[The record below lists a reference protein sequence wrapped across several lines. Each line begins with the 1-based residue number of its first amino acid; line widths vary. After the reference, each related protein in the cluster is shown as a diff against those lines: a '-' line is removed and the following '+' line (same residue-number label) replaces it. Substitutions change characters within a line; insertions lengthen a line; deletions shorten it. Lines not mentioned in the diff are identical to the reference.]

1 MIEVM
6 DIILGFKVGFLEI
19 SVVDILDIIL
29 FGTLMY
35 MVYRLLRGGLAYNI
49 LIGLFL
55 IYLMWRITAG
65 LGMTLMA
72 NVLNQFVGVG
82 VLLVV
87 IIFQPELRRF
97 LLFIGKGS
105 GIGKDKF
112 WRRFLSKEFGDTEL
126 LASRVKQVKS
136 AVQNMS
142 KTKTGAIIVFADS
155 SDKQVFL
162 KNCVKVEATISQ
174 RLLESIFEKNAPL
187 HDGAVVILDHQ
198 IFSAAT
204 VLPVS
209 ENNKLP
215 AHLGLRHR
223 AAVGITEMIESVVII
238 VSEETGF
245 ISVAINGN
253 ISTNVNEE
261 ALQDAIEQG
270 FAIDLD

>member
-1 MIEVM
+1 MHLIHLFM
-6 DIILGFKVGFLEI
+6 AFKVGFLEI
-19 SVVDILDIIL
+19 SLVDVLDIIM
-29 FGTLMY
+29 FGSLMY

-55 IYLMWRITAG
+55 IYLMWRVTEG

-72 NVLNQFVGVG
+72 NMLSQFVGAG

-112 WRRFLSKEFGDTEL
+112 WRRFLSKDFGDTEQ
-126 LASRVKQVKS
+126 LAKQVEAIKT
-136 AVQNMS
+136 AVTRMS
-142 KTKTGAIIVFADS
+142 KTKTGAIIVFADG
-155 SDKQVFL
+155 SDKQFFL

-174 RLLESIFEKNAPL
+174 RLLESIFEKGAPL
-187 HDGAVVILDHQ
+187 HDGAVIILDQQ
-198 IFSAAT
+198 IFAAAT

-223 AAVGITEMIESVVII
+223 AAVGVTEHIDSVVVI

-245 ISVAINGN
+245 ISVAMAGKIQ
-253 ISTNVNEE
+253 TNVNEE
-261 ALQDAIEQG
+261 VLQDAVEKG
-270 FAIDLD
+270 LALDLD